1 MNETVRTHGWGHTEG
16 SRPTG
21 HRALGLRRYRR
32 FAAAFIGSLVVLCT
46 ATGCVENS
54 ESTVPAGERIRAERV
69 DSIAAQLPE
78 WASDP
83 DLQVGVNVPYAPNE
97 FRDDDG
103 TIVGFGV
110 ELVQAIGDVLGVQTV
125 FNEAD
130 FDRIIPA
137 VQARTFD
144 LGSSSFTDTLEREET
159 VDFVT
164 YYSAGVQWAERTGES
179 VDPDNACGLRV
190 AVQTNTVEDIEEVPA
205 KSEACVAAGLPPID
219 KVKYDSQDEAAN
231 ALILGRVDA
240 LSADSPVTAYVIAR
254 SEGRLEAAGPVF
266 DAAPY
271 GFVVAKGSP
280 LAPVLQQA
288 VQHLI
293 DTGVYA
299 QILERWN
306 MSSGAVTTSQINA
319 ATS

>member
-1 MNETVRTHGWGHTEG
+1 MNRAVHTRHATASVRGRARTLIRLAVG
-16 SRPTG
+16 SAVL
-21 HRALGLRRYRR
+21 AL
-32 FAAAFIGSLVVLCT
+32 AA
-46 ATGCVENS
+46 GCVVNT
-54 ESTVPAGERIRAERV
+54 ESTVPPGERIHAEKV
-69 DSIAAQLPE
+69 DTVADQLP
-78 WASDP
+78 P
-83 DLQVGVNVPYAPNE
+83 DIADGGTLDVGVNVPYAPNE
-97 FRDDDG
+97 FKDDDG

-110 ELVQAIGDVLGVQTV
+110 ELVQAVGDVLGLTAV
-125 FNEAD
+125 FDESD

-137 VQARTFD
+137 VQAGTFEM
-144 LGSSSFTDTLEREET
+144 GSSSFADTKEREES

-164 YYSAGVQWAERTGES
+164 YYSAGVQWAQRTGET

-190 AVQTNTVEDIEEVPA
+190 AVQTTTIEDLEEVPA
-205 KSEACVAAGLPPID
+205 KSDECVARGLPPID

-240 LSADSPVTAYVIAR
+240 LSADSPVTAYVISR
-254 SEGRLEAAGPVF
+254 SEERLEPAGEVF

-280 LAPVLQQA
+280 FAPVLQQA

-293 DTGVYA
+293 DSGVYGEITA
-299 QILERWN
+299 RWG
-306 MSSGAVTTSQINA
+306 MEDGAITASQING